1 MSAFDPSFDELPESL
16 PIFPLPGVLLLPRGR
31 LPLNIFEPRY
41 LTMVSDAMGSA
52 RMIGM
57 LQPKDPAARDTN
69 PSVYGTGCAG
79 RIVNFE
85 ETDDGRLLVTL
96 LGCCRFDVRDELPL
110 SRGYRTVV
118 ADWTRYRQDLDQPE
132 PCEIDRDRLL
142 SGLRGFFE
150 LQGIEVD
157 WDSVREAEN
166 ERLINMVAMVC
177 PFEPPEKQA
186 LLEAEN
192 LGKRAETLIAL
203 VEMALLS
210 TASDAAAQQ

>member
-1 MSAFDPSFDELPESL
+1 MNAFDPSFDDLPESL

-41 LTMVSDAMGSA
+41 LAMVSDAMGRA

-57 LQPKDPAARDTN
+57 LQPKDPSARDTN
-69 PSVYGTGCAG
+69 PSVYRTGCAG
-79 RIVNFE
+79 RIVNIE
-85 ETDDGRLLVTL
+85 ETDDGRLLITL
-96 LGCCRFDVRDELPL
+96 LGCSRFDVRDELPL
-110 SRGYRTVV
+110 SRGYRAVV
-118 ADWTRYRQDLDQPE
+118 PDWTRYRQDLDQPE

-150 LQGIEVD
+150 LHGIEVG
-157 WDSVREAEN
+157 WDNVREAEN

-186 LLEAEN
+186 LLEAED
-192 LGKRAETLIAL
+192 LRERAETLIAL
-203 VEMALLS
+203 VEMAILS
-210 TASDAAAQQ
+210 TANDDAAQQ